1 MFFRQSDPEQS
12 HDEENFMGVF
22 GKVIKY
28 LQDEGLFG
36 EGGGKRKLEGGFDRS
51 LRVFCA
57 VYSLYFLYTTFF
69 GLVSQETHVGF
80 YFLGTFVISFALF
93 KAGPRSPQN
102 RVSVFDVLFILLMT
116 GIIIYYI
123 VEFPKLA
130 ERMGS
135 GVQTIDAVL
144 GWCIILLSL
153 EMARRTVGNIIPAIG
168 VVLLIYA
175 YFGPYFPLGLG
186 HSGFSLA
193 RIAES
198 LFLSGDGILGSMTNI
213 FASYILIFV
222 ILGAFMEV
230 SGCGKAFVDLA
241 YAITGRVTGGPAL
254 ASVITSALFGTV
266 SGSAVANV
274 VVDGVYTI
282 PLMKRMGYK
291 PYMAGAVEAAT
302 STGGQLMPPVMGAAA
317 FLLAEISGTPYIE
330 VIKIAAIP
338 ACLYYAA
345 VAVIIRLEA
354 VKLNLKGLPASE
366 LPKYRDVFRQLHLL
380 LPIPILIVLLAFE
393 MTPFIAAFYTI
404 LATIIV
410 SWFRKETRMGFSKIL
425 EALSEGARGA
435 VSVGSIVGVLGIVM
449 GVCSL
454 TGLPNYFSQFVI
466 YLSGGYL
473 FSLVLLIIIAGLFI
487 GMGLPTTPSYVILV
501 ILGVPALIKMGVAPL
516 TAHMVAFWVA
526 VQSNVTPPVAL
537 AAIAAAAIAK
547 SDPWKTGW
555 EACRIA
561 SWIYLM
567 PFLFIYTSIL
577 NVGWNTPFIMTVVTS
592 IIALISYGGALTG
605 FLFRRTTL
613 FERGCLFISAL
624 ALLGEGWTTDAIG
637 VGLLV
642 LVIVLQKVSPGKSA
656 PLPSGMS
663 GN

>member
-1 MFFRQSDPEQS
+1 
-12 HDEENFMGVF
+12 MGVF
-22 GKVIKY
+22 GKVVKY

-36 EGGGKRKLEGGFDRS
+36 EGGGKRKLEGGFDLS
-51 LRVFCA
+51 LKVFCA
-57 VYSLYFLYTTFF
+57 IYSLYFLYTTFF

-93 KAGPRSPQN
+93 KGRPSSPQN

-123 VEFPKLA
+123 VEYPKLA

-135 GVQTIDAVL
+135 GVQTVDAVL

-168 VVLLIYA
+168 IVLLIYA

-254 ASVITSALFGTV
+254 ASVITSALFGTI

-291 PYMAGAVEAAT
+291 PHFAGAVEAAT

-338 ACLYYAA
+338 ACLYYAS

-354 VKLNLKGLPASE
+354 VKQNLKGLPASE
-366 LPKYRDVFRQLHLL
+366 LPKFGDVFRQLHLL
-380 LPIPILIVLLAFE
+380 LPIPILIVLLAFD

-404 LATIIV
+404 IATIIV
-410 SWFRKETRMGFSKIL
+410 SWFRKSTGMGFTKIL

-473 FSLVLLIIIAGLFI
+473 FTLVLLIIVAGLFI

-501 ILGVPALIKMGVAPL
+501 ILGVPALVKMGVSPL
-516 TAHMVAFWVA
+516 TAHMVALWVA

-555 EACRIA
+555 EACRLA

-577 NVGWNTPFIMTVVTS
+577 NVGWNYGFISTVIAS
-592 IIALISYGGALTG
+592 IIALVSWGGALTG
-605 FLFRRTTL
+605 YLLRKTTI
-613 FERGCLFISAL
+613 FERVCLLVSAL
-624 ALLGEGWTTDAIG
+624 GLLDEGLTTDIIG
-637 VGLLV
+637 VALLV
-642 LVIVLQKVSPGKSA
+642 LVVVLQKVSPGKSA
-656 PLPSGMS
+656 PLPSGVS

>member
-1 MFFRQSDPEQS
+1 MSI
-12 HDEENFMGVF
+12 F
-22 GKVIKY
+22 GRIVTY
-28 LQDEGLFG
+28 LQEEGLLG
-36 EGGGKRKLEGGFDRS
+36 EGGGKRKLEGGYDIA
-51 LRVFCA
+51 LKIFCA
-57 VYSLYFLYTTFF
+57 VYSSYFLYTTFF

-80 YFLGTFVISFALF
+80 YFLGTFVISFTLF
-93 KAGPRSPQN
+93 KFGSRSPQD
-102 RVSVFDVLFILLMT
+102 RPSLFDFLFILFMT

-123 VEFPKLA
+123 VEFPTLA

-135 GVQTIDAVL
+135 GVSTIDAVL
-144 GWCIILLSL
+144 GWGIILLSL
-153 EMARRTVGNIIPAIG
+153 EMARRTVGNIIPGIG

-198 LFLSGDGILGSMTNI
+198 LFLSGDGILGTMTNI

-230 SGCGKAFVDLA
+230 SGCGKCFVDLA

-291 PYMAGAVEAAT
+291 PHFAGAVEAAT

-317 FLLAEISGTPYIE
+317 FLLAEISGTPYIT

-338 ACLYYAA
+338 AILYYAS

-354 VKLNLKGLPASE
+354 VKQNLQGLPASE
-366 LPKYRDVFRQLHLL
+366 LPKFRDVAKKLHLL
-380 LPIPILIVLLAFE
+380 LPVPILIVLLAFD

-404 LATIIV
+404 GLTIIV
-410 SWFRKETRMGFSKIL
+410 SWFRKDTGMGPAKIV
-425 EALSEGARGA
+425 EALYEGARGA

-454 TGLPNYFSQFVI
+454 TGLPNYFSQFVV

-473 FSLVLLIIIAGLFI
+473 FLLVLLVIIAGLFI

-501 ILGVPALIKMGVAPL
+501 ILGVPAMVKMGVEPL
-516 TAHMVAFWVA
+516 TAHMIALWVA

-537 AAIAAAAIAK
+537 AAIAASAIAK

-555 EACRIA
+555 EACKLA

-577 NVGWNTPFIMTVVTS
+577 KVGWNFPFITTV
-592 IIALISYGGALTG
+592 IASCFALVSWGGALTG
-605 FLFRRTTL
+605 YLFRKTTL
-613 FERGCLFISAL
+613 FERAALLVSAL
-624 ALLGEGWTTDAIG
+624 LLLDEGLTTDMIGYALLA
-637 VGLLV
+637 
-642 LVIVLQKVSPGKSA
+642 LVIIMQKVSLRKRTPA
-656 PLPSGMS
+656 ASGVS
-663 GN
+663 PE

>member
-1 MFFRQSDPEQS
+1 MSF
-12 HDEENFMGVF
+12 F
-22 GKVIKY
+22 GKVIRY
-28 LQDEGLFG
+28 LQEEGLFG
-36 EGGGKRKLEGGFDRS
+36 EGGGKRKLGGGFDLS
-51 LRVFCA
+51 LKLFCA
-57 VYSLYFLYTTFF
+57 IYSLYFLYTTFF

-102 RVSVFDVLFILLMT
+102 RMSVFDILFIILMT

-123 VEFPKLA
+123 VEYPKLA

-135 GVQTIDAVL
+135 GVQTVDAVL

-153 EMARRTVGNIIPAIG
+153 EMARRTVGNIIPMIG
-168 VVLLIYA
+168 IVFLIYA

-198 LFLSGDGILGSMTNI
+198 LFLSGDGILGSLTNI

-291 PYMAGAVEAAT
+291 PHMAGAVEAAT

-317 FLLAEISGTPYIE
+317 FLLAEITGTPYIE

-338 ACLYYAA
+338 ACLYYAS
-345 VAVIIRLEA
+345 VAVIIRLDA
-354 VKLNLKGLPASE
+354 VKLNLQGLPASE
-366 LPKYRDVFRQLHLL
+366 LPKYRDVFKQLHLL

-404 LATIIV
+404 IATIVV
-410 SWFRKETRMGFSKIL
+410 SWFRKETGMGFSKIL

-435 VSVGSIVGVLGIVM
+435 VSVGSIVGVLRIVM

-454 TGLPNYFSQFVI
+454 TGLPNYFSQFII

-473 FSLVLLIIIAGLFI
+473 FSLILLIIIAGLFI

-516 TAHMVAFWVA
+516 TAHMVAFWIA

-555 EACRIA
+555 EACRLA

-577 NVGWNTPFIMTVVTS
+577 NVGWNYGFISTVIAS
-592 IIALISYGGALTG
+592 IFALFSWGGALTG
-605 FLFRRTTL
+605 YLLRRTTL
-613 FERGCLFISAL
+613 FERASLLVSAL
-624 ALLGEGWTTDAIG
+624 CLLDEGVVTDVIG
-637 VGLLV
+637 YVLLV
-642 LVIVLQKVSPGKSA
+642 LVVVMQKVSPGKRALVASEVH
-656 PLPSGMS
+656 
-663 GN
+663 GNELSNQ

>member
-1 MFFRQSDPEQS
+1 MDI
-12 HDEENFMGVF
+12 F
-22 GKVIKY
+22 GKVIRY
-28 LQDEGLFG
+28 LQEEGLFG
-36 EGGGKRKLEGGFDRS
+36 EGGGTRKLSEGFELS
-51 LRVFCA
+51 LKIFCA

-80 YFLGTFVISFALF
+80 YFLGTFVISFVLF
-93 KAGPRSPQN
+93 KAGPRSPPH
-102 RVSVFDVLFILLMT
+102 RMGVFDFLCILVMT
-116 GIIIYYI
+116 AIIVYYI
-123 VEFPKLA
+123 VEYPKLA

-135 GVQTIDAVL
+135 GVNTIDAVL
-144 GWCIILLSL
+144 GWGIILLSL

-186 HSGFSLA
+186 HSGFSLP

-198 LFLSGDGILGSMTNI
+198 LFLSQDGILGSMANI

-282 PLMKRMGYK
+282 PLMKRVGYT
-291 PYMAGAVEAAT
+291 PHFAGAVEAAT

-338 ACLYYAA
+338 AILYYAS
-345 VAVIIRLEA
+345 VAVIIRLDA
-354 VKLNLKGLPASE
+354 VKLALKGLPASE
-366 LPKYRDVFRQLHLL
+366 LPKFGDVVRRLHLL
-380 LPIPILIVLLAFE
+380 LPIPILIVLLAFD

-404 LATIIV
+404 IATVIV
-410 SWFRKETRMGFSKIL
+410 SWFRKSTRMGFTKIL

-454 TGLPNYFSQFVI
+454 TGLPNYFSQFI
-466 YLSGGYL
+466 IFLSGGYL
-473 FSLVLLIIIAGLFI
+473 FALVLLIIVAGLFI

-501 ILGVPALIKMGVAPL
+501 ILGVPALVKMGVAPL
-516 TAHMVAFWVA
+516 TAHMIALWVA

-537 AAIAAAAIAK
+537 AALAASAIAK

-555 EACRIA
+555 EACRLA

-577 NVGWNTPFIMTVVTS
+577 DVGWNYGFISTVIASCV
-592 IIALISYGGALTG
+592 ALISWGGALTG
-605 FLFRRTTL
+605 FLFRKTTM
-613 FERGCLFISAL
+613 FERVCLFVSAL
-624 ALLGEGWTTDAIG
+624 GLLHEGLTTDIVGVALLI
-637 VGLLV
+637 LV
-642 LVIVLQKVSPGKSA
+642 VVLQKVSPGKSKRVA
-656 PLPSGMS
+656 AEMS
-663 GN
+663 RT

>member
-1 MFFRQSDPEQS
+1 
-12 HDEENFMGVF
+12 MGVF

-36 EGGGKRKLEGGFDRS
+36 EGGGKRKLEGGFDLS

-102 RVSVFDVLFILLMT
+102 RMSVFDVLFILLMT

-291 PYMAGAVEAAT
+291 PHMAGAVEAAT

-345 VAVIIRLEA
+345 VAVIIRLDA

-366 LPKYRDVFRQLHLL
+366 LPKFGDVFRQLHLL
-380 LPIPILIVLLAFE
+380 LPIPILIVLLAFD

-404 LATIIV
+404 IATIIV
-410 SWFRKETRMGFSKIL
+410 SWFRKETGMGFSKII

-473 FSLVLLIIIAGLFI
+473 FSLILLIIIAGLFI

-501 ILGVPALIKMGVAPL
+501 ILGVPALVKMGVSPL

-592 IIALISYGGALTG
+592 IIALVSYGGALTG

-613 FERGCLFISAL
+613 FERACLLISAL
-624 ALLGEGWTTDAIG
+624 TLLGEGWTTDAIG

>member
-1 MFFRQSDPEQS
+1 
-12 HDEENFMGVF
+12 MGVL
-22 GKVIKY
+22 GKVVKY

-36 EGGGKRKLEGGFDRS
+36 EGGGKRKLEGGFDLS
-51 LRVFCA
+51 LKAFCA
-57 VYSLYFLYTTFF
+57 IYSLYFLYTTFF

-80 YFLGTFVISFALF
+80 YFLGTFVISFTLF
-93 KAGPRSPQN
+93 KARPSSPQN
-102 RVSVFDVLFILLMT
+102 RMSVFDILFILVMT
-116 GIIIYYI
+116 VIIIYYI
-123 VEFPKLA
+123 VEYPKLA

-135 GVQTIDAVL
+135 GVNTIDAVL

-168 VVLLIYA
+168 IVLLIYA

-186 HSGFSLA
+186 HSGFSLP

-291 PYMAGAVEAAT
+291 PHVAGAVEAAT

-338 ACLYYAA
+338 ACLYYAS

-354 VKLNLKGLPASE
+354 IKLDLKGLPASE
-366 LPKYRDVFRQLHLL
+366 LPKFGDVFRQLHLL
-380 LPIPILIVLLAFE
+380 LPIPILIVLLAFD

-404 LATIIV
+404 IATIIV
-410 SWFRKETRMGFSKIL
+410 SWFRKSTGMGFTKIL
-425 EALSEGARGA
+425 EALSEGARVS

-454 TGLPNYFSQFVI
+454 TGLPNYFSQFII

-473 FSLVLLIIIAGLFI
+473 FPLIVLIIVAGLFI
-487 GMGLPTTPSYVILV
+487 GMGMPTTPSYVILV
-501 ILGVPALIKMGVAPL
+501 ILGVPALIKMGVSPL
-516 TAHMVAFWVA
+516 TAHMVALWVA

-537 AAIAAAAIAK
+537 AAIAASAIAK
-547 SDPWKTGW
+547 SDPFKTGW
-555 EACRIA
+555 EACRLA

-577 NVGWNTPFIMTVVTS
+577 NVGWNYGFISTVVAA
-592 IIALISYGGALTG
+592 IIALVSWGGALTG
-605 FLFRRTTL
+605 FLFRKTTI
-613 FERGCLFISAL
+613 FERICLLVSAL
-624 ALLGEGWTTDAIG
+624 GLLHEGLTTDIVG
-637 VGLLV
+637 VALLV
-642 LVIVLQKVSPGKSA
+642 LVVVLQKVSPGKGA
-656 PLPSGMS
+656 PLPTGMS

>member
-1 MFFRQSDPEQS
+1 
-12 HDEENFMGVF
+12 
-22 GKVIKY
+22 
-28 LQDEGLFG
+28 
-36 EGGGKRKLEGGFDRS
+36 
-51 LRVFCA
+51 
-57 VYSLYFLYTTFF
+57 
-69 GLVSQETHVGF
+69 
-80 YFLGTFVISFALF
+80 
-93 KAGPRSPQN
+93 
-102 RVSVFDVLFILLMT
+102 
-116 GIIIYYI
+116 
-123 VEFPKLA
+123 
-130 ERMGS
+130 MGS
-135 GVQTIDAVL
+135 GVNTIDAVL
-144 GWCIILLSL
+144 GWGIILLSL

-198 LFLSGDGILGSMTNI
+198 LFLSGDGILGTMTNI

-230 SGCGKAFVDLA
+230 SGCGKVFVDLA

-291 PYMAGAVEAAT
+291 PHFAGAVEAAT

-317 FLLAEISGTPYIE
+317 FLLAEISGTPYIT

-338 ACLYYAA
+338 AILYYLS

-354 VKLNLKGLPASE
+354 VKQNLQGLPASE
-366 LPKYRDVFRQLHLL
+366 LPKFRDVVRRIHLL
-380 LPIPILIVLLAFE
+380 LPVPILIVLLAFD

-404 LATIIV
+404 GATIIV
-410 SWFRKETRMGFSKIL
+410 SWFRKETRMGFTKII

-454 TGLPNYFSQFVI
+454 TGLPNYFSQFII

-473 FSLVLLIIIAGLFI
+473 FSLVLLIIVAGLFI

-501 ILGVPALIKMGVAPL
+501 ILGVPALVKMGVEPL
-516 TAHMVAFWVA
+516 TAHMIALWVA
-526 VQSNVTPPVAL
+526 VQSNVTPPGGTGRHRRLGHRQERSLQDGLGGLPAGLLDLPDAVPLHLHVDPQRGVELRLHHDRHRVLLRPGLLGRGAHGIP
-537 AAIAAAAIAK
+537 AAEDHPLRA
-547 SDPWKTGW
+547 G
-555 EACRIA
+555 
-561 SWIYLM
+561 
-567 PFLFIYTSIL
+567 
-577 NVGWNTPFIMTVVTS
+577 
-592 IIALISYGGALTG
+592 
-605 FLFRRTTL
+605 
-613 FERGCLFISAL
+613 SAL
-624 ALLGEGWTTDAIG
+624 RLLAPAPPRRVDHRHDRLRAPRPGDRRAEDLTREAGARCFRG
-637 VGLLV
+637 VY
-642 LVIVLQKVSPGKSA
+642 
-656 PLPSGMS
+656 
-663 GN
+663 

>member
-1 MFFRQSDPEQS
+1 MRDCSAKEG
-12 HDEENFMGVF
+12 EN
-22 GKVIKY
+22 
-28 LQDEGLFG
+28 ENWR
-36 EGGGKRKLEGGFDRS
+36 GGTILALKA
-51 LRVFCA
+51 FCA
-57 VYSLYFLYTTFF
+57 VYSSYFLYTTFF

-93 KAGPRSPQN
+93 KFGARSPQA
-102 RVSVFDVLFILLMT
+102 RPSIFDFLFMLVMT
-116 GIIIYYI
+116 GIIVYYI
-123 VEFPKLA
+123 VEYPTLA

-135 GVQTIDAVL
+135 GVSTVDAVL
-144 GWCIILLSL
+144 GWVIILLSL

-168 VVLLIYA
+168 LVLLIYA

-186 HSGFSLA
+186 HAGFSLP

-198 LFLSGDGILGSMTNI
+198 LFLSGDGILGTMTNI

-230 SGCGKAFVDLA
+230 SGCGRVFVDLA

-291 PYMAGAVEAAT
+291 PHFAGAVEAAT

-317 FLLAEISGTPYIE
+317 FLLAEISGTPYIT

-338 ACLYYAA
+338 AILYYAS

-354 VKLNLKGLPASE
+354 VKQNLQGLPASE
-366 LPKYRDVFRQLHLL
+366 LPKFGNILRELHLL
-380 LPIPILIVLLAFE
+380 LPVPILIVLLAFD

-404 LATIIV
+404 VATIIV
-410 SWFRKETRMGFSKIL
+410 SWFRKETRMGFAKIV
-425 EALSEGARGA
+425 EALYEGARGA

-454 TGLPNYFSQFVI
+454 TGLPNYFSQFII

-487 GMGLPTTPSYVILV
+487 GMGLPDDPLV
-501 ILGVPALIKMGVAPL
+501 RHPGDPGGPGHGQDGGRAADRPHDRPLGSGPVQRHPAGGLGRHRGRGDRQERSLQDGLGGLQARLLDLPHAVPVHLHVDPQRGVELRFHIDRRRGHFCPVL
-516 TAHMVAFWVA
+516 LGRGAHGI
-526 VQSNVTPPVAL
+526 PVAADHHL
-537 AAIAAAAIAK
+537 RADMPSRLGIA
-547 SDPWKTGW
+547 P
-555 EACRIA
+555 
-561 SWIYLM
+561 
-567 PFLFIYTSIL
+567 P
-577 NVGWNTPFIMTVVTS
+577 
-592 IIALISYGGALTG
+592 
-605 FLFRRTTL
+605 RR
-613 FERGCLFISAL
+613 RVDHRHHRVRAPRPGDRPA
-624 ALLGEGWTTDAIG
+624 EG
-637 VGLLV
+637 LH
-642 LVIVLQKVSPGKSA
+642 
-656 PLPSGMS
+656 
-663 GN
+663 

>member
-1 MFFRQSDPEQS
+1 
-12 HDEENFMGVF
+12 MGVF
-22 GKVIKY
+22 GKVVKY

-36 EGGGKRKLEGGFDRS
+36 EGGGKRKLSGGFELS
-51 LRVFCA
+51 LKVFCA
-57 VYSLYFLYTTFF
+57 IFSLYFLYTTFF

-80 YFLGTFVISFALF
+80 YFLETFVISFVLF

-102 RVSVFDVLFILLMT
+102 RMSVFDTIFILLMT
-116 GIIIYYI
+116 VIIIYYI
-123 VEFPKLA
+123 IEYPKLA

-135 GVQTIDAVL
+135 GVNTIDAVL

-168 VVLLIYA
+168 IVLLIYA

-198 LFLSGDGILGSMTNI
+198 LFLSGDGILGTMTNI

-230 SGCGKAFVDLA
+230 SGCGKVFVDLA

-291 PYMAGAVEAAT
+291 PHFAGAVEAAT

-338 ACLYYAA
+338 ACLYYAS

-354 VKLNLKGLPASE
+354 VKQDLKGLPASE
-366 LPKYRDVFRQLHLL
+366 LPKFGDVFREIHLL

-404 LATIIV
+404 IATIIV
-410 SWFRKETRMGFSKIL
+410 SWFRKSTGMGFSKIL
-425 EALSEGARGA
+425 EALSEGAR
-435 VSVGSIVGVLGIVM
+435 VSISVGSIVGVLGIVM

-466 YLSGGYL
+466 YLSGGHL
-473 FSLVLLIIIAGLFI
+473 FPLIVLIIVAGLFI
-487 GMGLPTTPSYVILV
+487 GMGMPTTPSYVILV
-501 ILGVPALIKMGVAPL
+501 ILGVPALIKMGVSPL
-516 TAHMVAFWVA
+516 TAHMVALWVA

-547 SDPWKTGW
+547 SDPFKTGW
-555 EACRIA
+555 EACRLA
-561 SWIYLM
+561 SWLYLM

-577 NVGWNTPFIMTVVTS
+577 NVGWNYGFVSTVIAS
-592 IIALISYGGALTG
+592 IIVLVSWGGALTG
-605 FLFRRTTL
+605 YLFRKATA
-613 FERGCLFISAL
+613 FERISLL
-624 ALLGEGWTTDAIG
+624 ASAFLLLDEGWTTDI
-637 VGLLV
+637 VGAALLV
-642 LVIVLQKVSPGKSA
+642 LVIVLQKVSLGKRGAS
-656 PLPSGMS
+656 PVLG
-663 GN
+663 

>member
-1 MFFRQSDPEQS
+1 
-12 HDEENFMGVF
+12 MGVF
-22 GKVIKY
+22 NKVVRY
-28 LQDEGLFG
+28 LQEEGLFG
-36 EGGGKRKLEGGFDRS
+36 EGGGKRKLSGGFDVA
-51 LRVFCA
+51 LKAFCVA
-57 VYSLYFLYTTFF
+57 YSLYFLYTTFF
-69 GLVSQETHVGF
+69 GLISQETHVGF
-80 YFLGTFVISFALF
+80 YFLGTFVISFALY
-93 KAGPRSPQN
+93 KARAKSPGS
-102 RVSVFDVLFILLMT
+102 RMSVLDMLFIIGMT
-116 GIIIYYI
+116 GIILYYI
-123 VEFPKLA
+123 VQYPKMM
-130 ERMGS
+130 ERVGS
-135 GVQTIDAVL
+135 GVTTTDAIL

-153 EMARRTVGNIIPAIG
+153 EMARRTVGNVIPAIG

-186 HSGFSLA
+186 HSGFSLS

-198 LFLSGDGILGSMTNI
+198 LFLSADGILGSMTNI

-230 SGCGKAFVDLA
+230 SGCGRTFVDLA
-241 YAITGRVTGGPAL
+241 YALTGKVTGGPAL

-282 PLMKRMGYK
+282 PLMKRMGY
-291 PYMAGAVEAAT
+291 PSHFAAAVEAAT
-302 STGGQLMPPVMGAAA
+302 STGGQYMPPVMGAAA

-338 ACLYYAA
+338 AILYYAS

-354 VKLNLKGLPASE
+354 TKQGLRGLPASE
-366 LPKYRDVFRQLHLL
+366 LPQYGEVFKRIHLL
-380 LPIPILIVLLAFE
+380 LPVPILIVLLAFD

-404 LATIIV
+404 LATIAV
-410 SWFRKETRMGFSKIL
+410 SWFRKETRMGFDKII

-435 VSVGSIVGVLGIVM
+435 VTVGSIVGVLGIVM

-454 TGLPNYFSQFVI
+454 TGLPNYFTQFVT
-466 YLSGGYL
+466 YLSGGHL
-473 FSLVLLIIIAGLFI
+473 ILLILLIVVAGLFI

-501 ILGVPALIKMGVAPL
+501 ILGVPALVGMGVPAI

-526 VQSNVTPPVAL
+526 VQSNVTPPVAV
-537 AAIAAAAIAK
+537 AAIAAAGIAK

-555 EACRIA
+555 TSCRIA
-561 SWIYLM
+561 SWIYVM

-577 NVGWNTPFIMTVVTS
+577 NVGWNVGFIMTVLSAIV
-592 IIALISYGGALTG
+592 ALISWGAAVTG
-605 FLFRRTTL
+605 YLLRETTL
-613 FERGCLFISAL
+613 IERLCLFVSGL
-624 ALLGEGWTTDAIG
+624 ALLAEGWLTDAVG

-642 LVIVLQKVSPGKSA
+642 LVVVLQKVSLGKGTPGPVA
-656 PLPSGMS
+656 VP

>member
-1 MFFRQSDPEQS
+1 
-12 HDEENFMGVF
+12 MGVF
-22 GKVIKY
+22 GSVVRY
-28 LQDEGLFG
+28 LQEEGLFG
-36 EGGGKRKLEGGFDRS
+36 EGGGKRKLEGGFD
-51 LRVFCA
+51 LFLKAFCV
-57 VYSLYFLYTTFF
+57 VYSLYFLYTTYF
-69 GLVSQETHVGF
+69 GLISQETHVGF

-93 KAGPRSPQN
+93 KARPKSPQA
-102 RVSVFDVLFILLMT
+102 RMSVLDILFILGMT
-116 GIIIYYI
+116 ALIVYYI
-123 VEFPKLA
+123 VEYPKLA
-130 ERMGS
+130 DRMG
-135 GVQTIDAVL
+135 GAVQTVDAVL
-144 GWCIILLSL
+144 GWFIILLSL

-168 VVLLIYA
+168 LVLLVYA

-241 YAITGRVTGGPAL
+241 YAITGKVTGGPAL

-282 PLMKRMGYK
+282 PLMKRMGY
-291 PYMAGAVEAAT
+291 PDYFAGAVEAAT
-302 STGGQLMPPVMGAAA
+302 STGGQYMPPVMGAAA
-317 FLLAEISGTPYIE
+317 FLLAELTGTPYVE

-338 ACLYYAA
+338 AILYYASL
-345 VAVIIRLEA
+345 AVIIRLEA
-354 VKLNLKGLPASE
+354 TRRGLRGLPASE
-366 LPKYRDVFRQLHLL
+366 LPKFRDVFRQIHLL
-380 LPIPILIVLLAFE
+380 LPIPILIVLLAFD

-404 LATIIV
+404 AATIAV
-410 SWFRKETRMGFSKIL
+410 SWFRKESRMGFSKIA

-454 TGLPNYFSQFVI
+454 TGLPNYFSQFVT
-466 YLSGGYL
+466 YLSGGHL
-473 FSLVLLIIIAGLFI
+473 FLLILLIIVAGLFI

-516 TAHMVAFWVA
+516 TAHMLVFWVA
-526 VQSNVTPPVAL
+526 VQSNVTPPVAV

-555 EACRIA
+555 SACRLA

-567 PFLFIYTSIL
+567 PFLFVYTSLL
-577 NVGWNTPFIMTVVTS
+577 NVGWNFNFILTVFTATL
-592 IIALISYGGALTG
+592 ALISWGGALVG
-605 FLFRRTTL
+605 YLLRKTTL
-613 FERGCLFISAL
+613 FERVCLFISAFALLYEGSMSDIVGAALL
-624 ALLGEGWTTDAIG
+624 AL
-637 VGLLV
+637 
-642 LVIVLQKVSPGKSA
+642 VIAKQKISLGKSA
-656 PLPSGMS
+656 PLSSAMP

>member
-1 MFFRQSDPEQS
+1 MVR
-12 HDEENFMGVF
+12 
-22 GKVIKY
+22 Y
-28 LQDEGLFG
+28 LQEQGLFG
-36 EGGGKRKLEGGFDRS
+36 EGGGKRKLASGFDLA
-51 LRVFCA
+51 LRIFCA
-57 VYSLYFLYTTFF
+57 IYSLYFLYTTFF

-80 YFLGTFVISFALF
+80 YFLGTFVISFALY
-93 KAGPRSPQN
+93 KAGSKSPET
-102 RVSVFDVLFILLMT
+102 RLSVFDILFILLMT
-116 GIIIYYI
+116 AIIVYYI
-123 VEFPKLA
+123 VEYPKLA
-130 ERMGS
+130 DRVGG

-175 YFGPYFPLGLG
+175 YFCPYFPLGLG
-186 HSGFSLA
+186 HSGFSLP

-198 LFLSGDGILGSMTNI
+198 LFLSGDGILGNMTNI

-291 PYMAGAVEAAT
+291 PHFAGAVEAAT

-317 FLLAEISGTPYIE
+317 FLLAEISGTPYIT

-338 ACLYYAA
+338 AILYYLS

-354 VKLNLKGLPASE
+354 VKRDLRGLPASE

-380 LPIPILIVLLAFE
+380 LPIPILIVLLAFD

-404 LATIIV
+404 IATIIV
-410 SWFRKETRMGFSKIL
+410 SWFRKGTRMGFAKIL

-454 TGLPNYFSQFVI
+454 TGLPNYFSQFII

-501 ILGVPALIKMGVAPL
+501 ILGVPALVKLGVSPL

-547 SDPWKTGW
+547 SDPWRTGW
-555 EACRIA
+555 EACRLA

-577 NVGWNTPFIMTVVTS
+577 NVGWNYGFISTVIGA
-592 IIALISYGGALTG
+592 IIALVSWGGALTG
-605 FLFRRTTL
+605 YLLRKTTA
-613 FERGCLFISAL
+613 FERICLLVSAL
-624 ALLGEGWTTDAIG
+624 SLLDEGLTTDIVG
-637 VGLLV
+637 VALLV
-642 LVIVLQKVSPGKSA
+642 LVVVLQKVYPGKSMSHS
-656 PLPSGMS
+656 SGVPC
-663 GN
+663 N

>member
-1 MFFRQSDPEQS
+1 MDI
-12 HDEENFMGVF
+12 F
-22 GKVIKY
+22 GKVIRY
-28 LQDEGLFG
+28 LQEEGLFG
-36 EGGGKRKLEGGFDRS
+36 EGGGTRKLSEGFELS
-51 LRVFCA
+51 LKIFCA

-80 YFLGTFVISFALF
+80 YFLGTFVISFVLF
-93 KAGPRSPQN
+93 KAGPRSPPH
-102 RVSVFDVLFILLMT
+102 RMSVFDFLCILVMT
-116 GIIIYYI
+116 AIIVYYI
-123 VEFPKLA
+123 VEYPKLA

-135 GVQTIDAVL
+135 GVNTIDAVL
-144 GWCIILLSL
+144 GWGIILLSL

-186 HSGFSLA
+186 HSGFSLP

-198 LFLSGDGILGSMTNI
+198 LFLSQDGILGSMANI

-241 YAITGRVTGGPAL
+241 YAITGRITGGPAL

-282 PLMKRMGYK
+282 PLMKRVGY
-291 PYMAGAVEAAT
+291 PPHIAGAVEAAT

-338 ACLYYAA
+338 AILYYAS
-345 VAVIIRLEA
+345 VAVIIRLDA
-354 VKLNLKGLPASE
+354 VKLALKGLPASE
-366 LPKYRDVFRQLHLL
+366 LPKFGDVVRQLHLL
-380 LPIPILIVLLAFE
+380 LPIPILIVLLAFD

-404 LATIIV
+404 IATVIV
-410 SWFRKETRMGFSKIL
+410 SWFRKSTRMGFTKIL

-454 TGLPNYFSQFVI
+454 TGLPNYFSQFI
-466 YLSGGYL
+466 IFLSGGYL
-473 FSLVLLIIIAGLFI
+473 FALVLLIIVAGLFI

-501 ILGVPALIKMGVAPL
+501 ILGVPALVKMGVAPL
-516 TAHMVAFWVA
+516 TAHMIALWVA

-537 AAIAAAAIAK
+537 AALAASAIAK

-555 EACRIA
+555 EACRLA

-577 NVGWNTPFIMTVVTS
+577 DVGWNYGFISTVIASCV
-592 IIALISYGGALTG
+592 ALISWGGALTG
-605 FLFRRTTL
+605 FLFRKTTI
-613 FERGCLFISAL
+613 FERVCLFVSAL
-624 ALLGEGWTTDAIG
+624 GLLHEGLTTDIVGVALLI
-637 VGLLV
+637 LV
-642 LVIVLQKVSPGKSA
+642 VVLQKVSPGKSKRVA
-656 PLPSGMS
+656 AEMS
-663 GN
+663 RT

>member
-1 MFFRQSDPEQS
+1 
-12 HDEENFMGVF
+12 MGFF
-22 GKVIKY
+22 GKVIRY
-28 LQDEGLFG
+28 LQEEGLFG
-36 EGGGKRKLEGGFDRS
+36 EGGGKRKLSGGFELS
-51 LRVFCA
+51 LKIFCA

-80 YFLGTFVISFALF
+80 YFLGTFVISLVLF
-93 KAGPRSPQN
+93 KAGPRSPQH
-102 RVSVFDVLFILLMT
+102 RMSVFDVLFILVMT
-116 GIIIYYI
+116 AIIVYYI
-123 VEFPKLA
+123 VEYPKLA
-130 ERMGS
+130 ERIGG
-135 GVQTIDAVL
+135 GVKTIDAVL
-144 GWCIILLSL
+144 GWGIILLSL

-168 VVLLIYA
+168 IVLLIYA

-186 HSGFSLA
+186 HSGFSLP

-198 LFLSGDGILGSMTNI
+198 LFLSQDGILGSMANI

-282 PLMKRMGYK
+282 PLMKRVGYS
-291 PYMAGAVEAAT
+291 PHQAGAVEAAT

-338 ACLYYAA
+338 AILYYAS
-345 VAVIIRLEA
+345 VAVIIRLDA
-354 VKLNLKGLPASE
+354 VKLALKGLPASE
-366 LPKYRDVFRQLHLL
+366 LPKFGTVFRQLHLL
-380 LPIPILIVLLAFE
+380 LPIPILIVLLAFD

-404 LATIIV
+404 IATIIV
-410 SWFRKETRMGFSKIL
+410 SWFRKSTGMGFTKIL

-449 GVCSL
+449 GACGL
-454 TGLPNYFSQFVI
+454 TGLPNYFSQFII

-473 FSLVLLIIIAGLFI
+473 FVLVLLIIVAGLFI

-501 ILGVPALIKMGVAPL
+501 ILGVPALVKMGVAPL
-516 TAHMVAFWVA
+516 TAHMIALWVA

-537 AAIAAAAIAK
+537 AAIAASAIAK

-555 EACRIA
+555 EACRLA

-577 NVGWNTPFIMTVVTS
+577 DVGWNYGFISTVVAA
-592 IIALISYGGALTG
+592 IIALVSWGGALTG
-605 FLFRRTTL
+605 FLFRKTTI
-613 FERGCLFISAL
+613 FERVCLFVSAL
-624 ALLGEGWTTDAIG
+624 GLLHEGLTTDIIG
-637 VGLLV
+637 VSLLI
-642 LVIVLQKVSPGKSA
+642 LVVVLQKVSPGKSKPVA
-656 PLPSGMS
+656 TEMS
-663 GN
+663 RN

>member
-1 MFFRQSDPEQS
+1 VA
-12 HDEENFMGVF
+12 VF
-22 GKVIKY
+22 SKMIKY
-28 LQDEGLFG
+28 LQDEGIFG
-36 EGGGKRKLEGGFDRS
+36 EGGGKRKLEGGFDLS
-51 LRVFCA
+51 LKVFCA

-80 YFLGTFVISFALF
+80 YFLGTFIISFALF
-93 KAGPRSPQN
+93 KAGPRSPES
-102 RVSVFDVLFILLMT
+102 RLSVFDILFILIMT

-123 VEFPKLA
+123 VEFPVLA

-135 GVQTIDAVL
+135 GVKTIDAVL
-144 GWCIILLSL
+144 GWAIILLSI

-168 VVLLIYA
+168 IVLLIYA

-186 HSGFSLA
+186 HSGFSMA

-198 LFLSGDGILGSMTNI
+198 LFLSGDGILGTMTNI

-230 SGCGKAFVDLA
+230 SGCGKVFVDLA

-274 VVDGVYTI
+274 MVDGVYTI

-291 PYMAGAVEAAT
+291 PHFAGAVEAAT

-317 FLLAEISGTPYIE
+317 FLLAEISGTPYID

-338 ACLYYAA
+338 AILYYAS

-354 VKLNLKGLPASE
+354 VKQNLKGLPASE
-366 LPKYRDVFRQLHLL
+366 LPKFGDVLRKIHLL
-380 LPIPILIVLLAFE
+380 LPVPILIVLLAFD

-404 LATIIV
+404 IATIIV
-410 SWFRKETRMGFSKIL
+410 SWFRKDTRMGYSHII

-454 TGLPNYFSQFVI
+454 TGLPNYFSQFII

-501 ILGVPALIKMGVAPL
+501 ILGVPAMIKMGVEPL
-516 TAHMVAFWVA
+516 TAHMIAFWVA

-537 AAIAAAAIAK
+537 AAIAASAIAK

-555 EACRIA
+555 EACRLA

-567 PFLFIYTSIL
+567 PFLFVYTSIL
-577 NVGWNTPFIMTVVTS
+577 NVGWNFAFITTV
-592 IIALISYGGALTG
+592 IACCFALISWGGALTG
-605 FLFRRTTL
+605 YLLRSTTL
-613 FERGCLFISAL
+613 FERIALFVSS
-624 ALLGEGWTTDAIG
+624 LLLLHEGMITDA
-637 VGLLV
+637 VGYVLLA
-642 LVIVLQKVSPGKSA
+642 LVIVLQKVSPGKQA
-656 PLPSGMS
+656 PVASGVS
-663 GN
+663 TE

>member
-1 MFFRQSDPEQS
+1 VGIFSKM
-12 HDEENFMGVF
+12 
-22 GKVIKY
+22 IKY

-36 EGGGKRKLEGGFDRS
+36 EGGGKRKLEGGFDLS
-51 LRVFCA
+51 LKVFCA
-57 VYSLYFLYTTFF
+57 IYSLYFLYTTFF

-93 KAGPRSPQN
+93 RAGPRSPQN
-102 RVSVFDVLFILLMT
+102 RVSVFDVLFILIMT
-116 GIIIYYI
+116 GVIIYYI
-123 VEFPKLA
+123 VEYPKLA

-135 GVQTIDAVL
+135 GVKTIDAVL
-144 GWCIILLSL
+144 GWAIILLSL
-153 EMARRTVGNIIPAIG
+153 EMARRTVGNIIPVIG

-230 SGCGKAFVDLA
+230 SGCGKVFVDLA

-291 PYMAGAVEAAT
+291 AHFAGAVEAAT

-366 LPKYRDVFRQLHLL
+366 LPKYRDILRELHLL
-380 LPIPILIVLLAFE
+380 LPVPILIVMLAFD

-404 LATIIV
+404 IATIIV
-410 SWFRKETRMGFSKIL
+410 SWFRKETRMGFTKIL

-454 TGLPNYFSQFVI
+454 TGLPNYFSQFII

-473 FSLVLLIIIAGLFI
+473 FSLVLLIIVAGLFI

-501 ILGVPALIKMGVAPL
+501 ILGVPAMIKMGVSPL
-516 TAHMVAFWVA
+516 TAHMVALWIA

-537 AAIAAAAIAK
+537 AAIAASAIAK

-555 EACRIA
+555 EACRLA

-567 PFLFIYTSIL
+567 PFLFVYTSIL
-577 NVGWNTPFIMTVVTS
+577 NVGWNIGFLLTVLTS
-592 IIALISYGGALTG
+592 IIALISWGGALTG
-605 FLFRRTTL
+605 YLLRRTTL
-613 FERGCLFISAL
+613 FERACLFVSSL
-624 ALLGEGWTTDAIG
+624 ALLFEGAVADIG
-637 VGLLV
+637 GTGLLV
-642 LVIVLQKVSPGKSA
+642 LVIVLQKVSLGKRA
-656 PLPSGMS
+656 LRTSGVNDNELS
-663 GN
+663 NQQ

>member
-1 MFFRQSDPEQS
+1 
-12 HDEENFMGVF
+12 MGVL
-22 GKVIKY
+22 GKVVKY

-36 EGGGKRKLEGGFDRS
+36 EGGGKRKLEGGFDLS
-51 LRVFCA
+51 LKAFCA
-57 VYSLYFLYTTFF
+57 IYSLYFLYTTFF

-80 YFLGTFVISFALF
+80 YFLGTFVISFTLF
-93 KAGPRSPQN
+93 KARPSSPQN
-102 RVSVFDVLFILLMT
+102 RMSVFDILFILVMT
-116 GIIIYYI
+116 VIIIYYI
-123 VEFPKLA
+123 VEYPKLA

-135 GVQTIDAVL
+135 GVNTIDAVL

-168 VVLLIYA
+168 IVLLIYA

-186 HSGFSLA
+186 HSGFSLP

-222 ILGAFMEV
+222 ILGPSWRCRAA
-230 SGCGKAFVDLA
+230 GKPSS
-241 YAITGRVTGGPAL
+241 ISPMPGRVWRAGPG
-254 ASVITSALFGTV
+254 FGHHER
-266 SGSAVANV
+266 
-274 VVDGVYTI
+274 
-282 PLMKRMGYK
+282 PLRDRLGMRRGQRGRRRRLHDPVMKRMGYK
-291 PYMAGAVEAAT
+291 PHVAGAVEAAT

-338 ACLYYAA
+338 ACLYYAS

-354 VKLNLKGLPASE
+354 IKLDLKGLPASE
-366 LPKYRDVFRQLHLL
+366 LPKFGDVFRQLHLL
-380 LPIPILIVLLAFE
+380 LPIPILIVLLAFD

-404 LATIIV
+404 IATIIV
-410 SWFRKETRMGFSKIL
+410 SWFRKSTGMGFTKIL
-425 EALSEGARGA
+425 EALSEGARVS

-454 TGLPNYFSQFVI
+454 TGLPNYFSQFII

-473 FSLVLLIIIAGLFI
+473 FPLIVLIIVAGLFI
-487 GMGLPTTPSYVILV
+487 GMGMPTTPSYVILV
-501 ILGVPALIKMGVAPL
+501 ILGVPALIKMGVSPL
-516 TAHMVAFWVA
+516 TAHMVALWVA

-537 AAIAAAAIAK
+537 AAIAASAIAK
-547 SDPWKTGW
+547 SDPFKTGW
-555 EACRIA
+555 EACRLA

-577 NVGWNTPFIMTVVTS
+577 NVGWNYGFISTVVAA
-592 IIALISYGGALTG
+592 IIALVSWGGALTG
-605 FLFRRTTL
+605 FLFRKTTI
-613 FERGCLFISAL
+613 FERICLLVSAL
-624 ALLGEGWTTDAIG
+624 GLLHEGLTTDIVG
-637 VGLLV
+637 VALLV
-642 LVIVLQKVSPGKSA
+642 LVVVLQKVSPGKGA
-656 PLPSGMS
+656 PLPTGMS